1 MPSFVINLSKYE
13 WRIYRIT
20 TCSICYWHVSKT
32 SAIWEKYCWWMKSCI
47 SWLAVYCILYTSFL
61 LLYILSLVGIR
72 IEKEPCWNINQVMEA
87 FLFTVPQKHFD
98 KTYQISWQQPH
109 FKWWN
114 DRYCIFHECWCTRWL
129 QKQKVIP
136 VCSFE
141 QWKTPLLFRLFR
153 GIYYT

>member
-1 MPSFVINLSKYE
+1 MNGGK
-13 WRIYRIT
+13 YRIK

-32 SAIWEKYCWWMKSCI
+32 SAIWEKYRWWMKSCI

-114 DRYCIFHECWCTRWL
+114 DSYCKFQECWYIPAWTWSTQTL
-129 QKQKVIP
+129 GGFKDKQ
-136 VCSFE
+136 
-141 QWKTPLLFRLFR
+141 LLLYVHLSNAKNTFVV
-153 GIYYT
+153 